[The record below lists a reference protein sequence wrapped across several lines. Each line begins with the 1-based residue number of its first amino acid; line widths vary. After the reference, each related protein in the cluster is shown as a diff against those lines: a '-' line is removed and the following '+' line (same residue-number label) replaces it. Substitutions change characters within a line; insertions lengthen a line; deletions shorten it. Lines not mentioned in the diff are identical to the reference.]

1 MRVQF
6 GAGADRLTWVY
17 PKLSPQLKK
26 CAAYILEH
34 PIEVATLSMRQVA
47 ANADVPWSTLTR
59 LARAAGFGAY
69 SELRDVYR
77 ASINNAS
84 AARPHRAGQLQTAV
98 GESDI
103 GYTLNIFQQVT
114 LLNINTLFDDIDT
127 DALDRAA
134 RALTTARSVLVA
146 GTQES
151 HSLANYFHCVA
162 AMGFRNWH
170 LVTRHNG
177 EYTHLFESL
186 TGADV
191 VVGISFEP
199 WAADTIRV
207 ARHARD
213 RGARVIGITDRR
225 TSPLAS
231 CSNDVLLVPIQ
242 SPSFFQS
249 YVATTAL
256 IEILLGLV
264 VARGGSSVVENIE
277 RLERYRR
284 EMDEY
289 WQQ

>member
-17 PKLSPQLKK
+17 AKLSPQLKK

-34 PIEVATLSMRQVA
+34 PSEVATLSMRQVA

-59 LARAAGFGAY
+59 LAHAAGFGAY

-77 ASINNAS
+77 ASINNTS
-84 AARPHRAGQLQTAV
+84 AVRPHRAGQLQTAI

-103 GYTLNIFQQVT
+103 GYTLNIFQRVT
-114 LLNINTLFDDIDT
+114 LLNINTLFDDVDT

-134 RALTTARSVLVA
+134 RALTAARSVLVA

-177 EYTHLFESL
+177 EYAHLFESL

-191 VVGISFEP
+191 FVGISFEP
-199 WAADTIRV
+199 WAAETIRV
-207 ARHARD
+207 ARHARE

-231 CSNDVLLVPIQ
+231 CSHDILLVPIQ

-256 IEILLGLV
+256 IEILLGMV
-264 VARGGSSVVENIE
+264 VARGGASVVENIE

-289 WQQ
+289 WQE

>member
-17 PKLSPQLKK
+17 AKLSPQLKK

-34 PIEVATLSMRQVA
+34 PSEVATLSMRQVA

-134 RALTTARSVLVA
+134 REIADDS
-146 GTQES
+146 
-151 HSLANYFHCVA
+151 VA
-162 AMGFRNWH
+162 ALRQRLALKSLLLPGGLGSTHKVMLFGKDVGQPALAGCSYR
-170 LVTRHNG
+170 VRTTR
-177 EYTHLFESL
+177 
-186 TGADV
+186 
-191 VVGISFEP
+191 
-199 WAADTIRV
+199 
-207 ARHARD
+207 
-213 RGARVIGITDRR
+213 
-225 TSPLAS
+225 
-231 CSNDVLLVPIQ
+231 
-242 SPSFFQS
+242 
-249 YVATTAL
+249 
-256 IEILLGLV
+256 
-264 VARGGSSVVENIE
+264 
-277 RLERYRR
+277 
-284 EMDEY
+284 
-289 WQQ
+289 

>member
-6 GAGADRLTWVY
+6 GVGADRLTWVY
-17 PKLSPQLKK
+17 AKLSPQLKK

-34 PIEVATLSMRQVA
+34 PSEVATLSMRQVA

-84 AARPHRAGQLQTAV
+84 AARPHRAGRLQTAV

-103 GYTLNIFQQVT
+103 GYTLNIFQQIT
-114 LLNINTLFDDIDT
+114 ILNIKTLFDDIDT
-127 DALDRAA
+127 DALDRAV

-151 HSLANYFHCVA
+151 HSLANYLYTVA

-186 TGADV
+186 TDADV
-191 VVGISFEP
+191 VVGISLEP
-199 WAADTIRV
+199 WATDTIRV
-207 ARHARD
+207 ARHARE

-231 CSNDVLLVPIQ
+231 CSSDILLVPIQ

-249 YVATTAL
+249 YVGTTAL
-256 IEILLGLV
+256 IEILLGMM

-277 RLERYRR
+277 RLERCRR

-289 WQQ
+289 WQE

>member
-26 CAAYILEH
+26 CATYILEH

-47 ANADVPWSTLTR
+47 ARADVPWSTLTR

-69 SELRDVYR
+69 SELRDIYR

-127 DALDRAA
+127 DALDRAV

-177 EYTHLFESL
+177 EYSHLFESL

-199 WAADTIRV
+199 WAADTIRMV
-207 ARHARD
+207 RHARE

-231 CSNDVLLVPIQ
+231 CSNDILLVPIQ

-256 IEILLGLV
+256 IEILLGMV

-289 WQQ
+289 WQE

>member
-17 PKLSPQLKK
+17 AKLSPQLKK

-34 PIEVATLSMRQVA
+34 PSEVATLSMRQVA

-59 LARAAGFGAY
+59 LAHAAGFGAY
-69 SELRDVYR
+69 SELRDVYL

-84 AARPHRAGQLQTAV
+84 AARPHRAGQLQTAI

-103 GYTLNIFQQVT
+103 GYTLNIFQRVT
-114 LLNINTLFDDIDT
+114 LLNISTLFDDIDT

-134 RALTTARSVLVA
+134 RALTAARSVLVA

-177 EYTHLFESL
+177 EYTHLFESV

-191 VVGISFEP
+191 FVGISFEP
-199 WAADTIRV
+199 WAAETIRV
-207 ARHARD
+207 ARHARE

-231 CSNDVLLVPIQ
+231 CSHDILLVPIQ

-256 IEILLGLV
+256 IEILLGMV
-264 VARGGSSVVENIE
+264 VARGGASVVENIE

-289 WQQ
+289 WQE

>member
-84 AARPHRAGQLQTAV
+84 AARSHRAGQLQTAV

-213 RGARVIGITDRR
+213 CGARVIGITDRR

-256 IEILLGLV
+256 IEILLGMV

-277 RLERYRR
+277 RLEHYRR
-284 EMDEY
+284 EMGEY
-289 WQQ
+289 WQG

>member
-17 PKLSPQLKK
+17 AKLSPQLKK

-34 PIEVATLSMRQVA
+34 PSEVATLSMRQVA

-59 LARAAGFGAY
+59 LAHAAGFGAY

-84 AARPHRAGQLQTAV
+84 AARPHRAGQLQTAI

-103 GYTLNIFQQVT
+103 GYTLNIFQRVT
-114 LLNINTLFDDIDT
+114 LLNISTLFDDIDT

-134 RALTTARSVLVA
+134 RALTAARSVLVA

-177 EYTHLFESL
+177 EYTHLFESV

-191 VVGISFEP
+191 FVGISFEP
-199 WAADTIRV
+199 WAAETIRV
-207 ARHARD
+207 ARHARE

-231 CSNDVLLVPIQ
+231 CSHDILLVPIQ

-256 IEILLGLV
+256 IEILLGMV
-264 VARGGSSVVENIE
+264 VARGGASVVENIE

-289 WQQ
+289 WQE